1 MTHAT
6 AHSEEAFGDAAIAVL
21 RDLRRNTA
29 GVLTACSGMERPVDV
44 SNRLG
49 LDRSLAWKIWQ
60 VAAGAGPC
68 PSAAHIPGRQGYER
82 FLESATKAG
91 VDEGMIHLA
100 RDSFRAFQRLTSVH
114 AGDRASVDIMLGTL
128 TDEGRTRLELALR
141 RDGFRANAHFLGAQV
156 GALYQMD
163 VVLPPRPGFMPDIAR
178 VRGHFGLRR
187 NRPSASLLIARTTMV
202 SSTGASPA
210 PRRVPLTSI
219 AHATPSHDAL
229 PALLAEFCSRP
240 TPGVTR
246 RTIQGITVEDELQ
259 AGEVGQ
265 LGAIDVVTGEL
276 VTDMPERPVDKQ
288 AVTMLV
294 SLPSERLCYDV
305 LLPRGFV
312 YDMQPAARVHSMMQT
327 DLPYLR
333 REDFDAIPVPEH
345 LEALGSA
352 ATAPPSPDIP
362 RHPDMLA
369 WVLKTLGRS
378 AEEFQLFRLRMRFPP
393 APSCV
398 GVAFRTRTTSAR

>member
-1 MTHAT
+1 MSQTHAQP
-6 AHSEEAFGDAAIAVL
+6 EEAFGDAAIAVL
-21 RDLRRNTA
+21 RDLRRSTA

-44 SNRLG
+44 STRLG

-68 PSAAHIPGRQGYER
+68 PSAAHIPGRQGFER
-82 FLESATKAG
+82 FLESASKAG
-91 VDEGMIHLA
+91 VDEGTIHVA
-100 RDSFRAFQRLTSVH
+100 RDAFRAFQKLTTVH

-128 TDEGRTRLELALR
+128 TDEGRTRLEMALR

-163 VVLPPRPGFMPDIAR
+163 VVLPPRSGFMPDVAR

-187 NRPSASLLIARTTMV
+187 NRAGASLLIARTTLV
-202 SSTGASPA
+202 SAEGANPA
-210 PRRVPLTSI
+210 PRRVPLTAI
-219 AHATPSHDAL
+219 APTIGSHDAL
-229 PALLAEFCSRP
+229 PALLQDFCSRP

-246 RTIQGITVEDELQ
+246 RTIQGVTVEDELVP
-259 AGEVGQ
+259 GEVGQ
-265 LGAIDVVTGEL
+265 LGALDVVTGEL
-276 VTDMPERPVDKQ
+276 MAEMRERPVDKQ

-294 SLPSERLCYDV
+294 PLPSERLCYDV
-305 LLPRGFV
+305 LLPRAFV
-312 YDMQPAARVHSMMQT
+312 FDAAPAARVHSTMQT

-362 RHPDMLA
+362 HHPEMLA
-369 WVLKTLGRS
+369 WVLKTLGRNA
-378 AEEFQLFRLRMRFPP
+378 AEFDLYRLRMRFPP

-398 GVAFRTRTTSAR
+398 GVAYSLRKT